1 MNSRKTLLTVW
12 MLGGMVLAGLTGCS
26 GDDETT
32 AAPDDGVRVRRVTIT
47 ESEDAAAARQAVT
60 RATLNDGG
68 GVTRATLTDGD
79 GLTASWTAGDGLT
92 YCNLSRTQSDGST
105 PYSGPLTAATTAR
118 ASQFTGDVAC
128 RQGDYLAVVYPATTF
143 STNTGYSITLSGQ
156 DGTLGG
162 LAKRFHH
169 VFGKA
174 QVTEVTDQTATA
186 TIGRMKS
193 LLTVCKFSFV
203 DKDGGAEVPVK
214 SLVIGYGGTGTDANT
229 YPQSAT
235 VAIDVL
241 TAQADVHAAGVASSE
256 ALTVTCPT
264 ALSAV
269 YVALLP
275 TAAERTYR
283 FTVTDGSG
291 NTYKGSAKATLAEGE
306 YVVAEGLRLTKQ

>member
-1 MNSRKTLLTVW
+1 

-32 AAPDDGVRVRRVTIT
+32 AVPDDGVRVRRVTIT

-60 RATLNDGG
+60 RATL
-68 GVTRATLTDGD
+68 TDGD

-92 YCNLSRTQSDGST
+92 YCNMSRTQSGGST

-118 ASQFTGDVAC
+118 ASQFTGDVTC

-162 LAKRFHH
+162 LATRFHH

-174 QVTEVTDQTATA
+174 QVTAVTDQTATA

-214 SLVIGYGGTGTDANT
+214 SLVIGYGGSTGQSDANT

-241 TAQADVHAAGVASSE
+241 TAQADVHAAGVASGE

-264 ALSAV
+264 AQSAV

>member
-1 MNSRKTLLTVW
+1 
-12 MLGGMVLAGLTGCS
+12 MLGGVMLAGLTGCS
-26 GDDETT
+26 SDDDTIVT
-32 AAPDDGVRVRRVTIT
+32 PDDGVKVRRITIAET
-47 ESEDAAAARQAVT
+47 EDAAARQMMT
-60 RATLNDGG
+60 RASLNEGG
-68 GVTRATLTDGD
+68 GVTRATLTAGD

-92 YCNLSRTQSDGST
+92 YCNLSRTQSGGST

-143 STNTGYSITLSGQ
+143 STNTGYSITFSGQ

-162 LAKRFHH
+162 LATRFHH

-174 QVTEVTDQTATA
+174 QVTAVTDQTATA

-203 DKDGGAEVPVK
+203 DKDGGAVVSVK
-214 SLVIGYGGTGTDANT
+214 SLVIGYGGAQSDANT

-235 VAIDVL
+235 VAIDVNK
-241 TAQADVHAAGVASSE
+241 AQADVHAAGVASGE

-264 ALSAV
+264 AQSAV

-306 YVVAEGLRLTKQ
+306 YVVAEGLRLTKQK

>member
-1 MNSRKTLLTVW
+1 MNNRKTLLTVR

-26 GDDETT
+26 GDDETSVT
-32 AAPDDGVRVRRVTIT
+32 PDDGVRVRRITIT
-47 ESEDAAAARQAVT
+47 ETEDAAARQITT
-60 RATLNDGG
+60 RASLVED
-68 GVTRATLTDGD
+68 D

-92 YCNLSRTQSDGST
+92 YCNLSRTQSGGST
-105 PYSGPLTAATTAR
+105 PYSGPLTAATTAA
-118 ASQFTGDVAC
+118 ASQFTGDVTC
-128 RQGDYLAVVYPATTF
+128 SRNDYLAVVYPATTF
-143 STNTGYSITLSGQ
+143 STNTGYSITLTGQ

-162 LAKRFHH
+162 LATGYHY

-174 QVTEVTDQTATA
+174 QVTDVTDKTATA

-203 DKDGGAEVPVK
+203 DKATTAEVPVK
-214 SLVIGYGGTGTDANT
+214 TLVIGYGGTQSDVNT

-235 VAIDVL
+235 VAIGVN
-241 TAQADVHAAGVASSE
+241 TAQADVHATGVASGE

-264 ALSAV
+264 AQSAV

-275 TAAERTYR
+275 TVADRTYR

-291 NTYKGSAKATLAEGE
+291 NTYKGSAKATLVEGE
-306 YVVAEGLRLTKQ
+306 FVDAEGLRLTKQ

>member
-1 MNSRKTLLTVW
+1 

-32 AAPDDGVRVRRVTIT
+32 LMPDDGVRVRRITIT
-47 ESEDAAAARQAVT
+47 ETEDAAARQAVT
-60 RATLNDGG
+60 RATL
-68 GVTRATLTDGD
+68 TAGD

-92 YCNLSRTQSDGST
+92 YCNLSWTEARTS
-105 PYSGPLTAATTAR
+105 PFSGALTAATTSA

-128 RQGDYLAVVYPATTF
+128 RVDDYIAVAYPATTF

-162 LAKRFHH
+162 LATGYHY

-174 QVTEVTDQTATA
+174 QVTDVTDKTATA

-203 DKDGGAEVPVK
+203 DKATTAEVPVK
-214 SLVIGYGGTGTDANT
+214 TLVIGYGGTQSDVNT

-235 VAIDVL
+235 VAIGVN
-241 TAQADVHAAGVASSE
+241 TAQADVHATGVASGE

-264 ALSAV
+264 AQSAV

-275 TAAERTYR
+275 TVADRTYR

-291 NTYKGSAKATLAEGE
+291 NTYKGSAKATLVEGE
-306 YVVAEGLRLTKQ
+306 FVDAEGLRLTKQE